1 MGTKHVRLK
10 RRDPRHGIVLKQYW
24 YKGIKFLESEGWYVV
39 SDDVAAYL
47 KAHARQRAGD
57 LQSPEAF
64 DICTE
69 DEAREI
75 DEQETLETEPR
86 RPAEKARP
94 ATPRG
99 SEPVETK
106 PKKKRRRRSK
116 PKAPEKAEPAD
127 GKDAEVAD
135 TTKDKE

>member
-1 MGTKHVRLK
+1 MGIKHVRLK
-10 RRDPRHGIVLKQYW
+10 RHDPRHGIVLKQYW

-57 LQSPEAF
+57 PQSPEAF

-69 DEAREI
+69 EEAQEI
-75 DEQETLETEPR
+75 DEQETLETQPR

-94 ATPRG
+94 ASPRG
-99 SEPVETK
+99 MAPVEGK
-106 PKKKRRRRSK
+106 PKKKRRRKSK
-116 PKAPEKAEPAD
+116 PKAPEKTEPAD
-127 GKDAEVAD
+127 VEDVEIAKATE
-135 TTKDKE
+135 E

>member
-39 SDDVAAYL
+39 SDEVAAYL
-47 KAHARQRAGD
+47 KAHARQRSGD

-69 DEAREI
+69 EEAKDV
-75 DEQETLETEPR
+75 DEQETLDKQPR
-86 RPAEKARP
+86 RPAEKARS

-99 SEPVETK
+99 EEPVEEK
-106 PKKKRRRRSK
+106 PKKKRRRKSK
-116 PKAPEKAEPAD
+116 PKVEEKESD
-127 GKDAEVAD
+127 EGKDAKATE
-135 TTKDKE
+135 TEEDKE